1 MVDNKIDII
10 RIMPNCLKTLASG
23 KDRDCMWGWG
33 GGGGGGGGGVGGVG
47 GWRCIK
53 RFVVLYFYII
63 YGLPFCLSDFSV

>member
-23 KDRDCMWGWG
+23 KDRDCMWGG
-33 GGGGGGGGGVGGVG
+33 GGGG
-47 GWRCIK
+47 IK